1 MLKGMN
7 VPLHDALVTLSV
19 HVKSK
24 KSKQRMFTCAR
35 THTNMHTKRTTSHGS
50 KKAHTQMHAANE
62 ADEE

>member
-7 VPLHDALVTLSV
+7 IPLHDRLVTLSL

-24 KSKQRMFTCAR
+24 KISQQRI
-35 THTNMHTKRTTSHGS
+35 HTKNTTLHGS
-50 KKAHTQMHAANE
+50 KKAHTQMHSANE

>member
-7 VPLHDALVTLSV
+7 IPLHDRLVTLSL

-24 KSKQRMFTCAR
+24 KISQQCACVLA
-35 THTNMHTKRTTSHGS
+35 HMHIHTKNTTLHGS
-50 KKAHTQMHAANE
+50 KKAHTQMHSANE